1 MPISWLY
8 AAVLYLRHKLYDLG
22 VFRQN
27 QHDAAVISVGN
38 LSFGGTGKT
47 PFTLYIARLL
57 GDSERVAILSRGY
70 KRKTKGFLLAQPGVS
85 AEELGDEPLLMFQ
98 QLKNTRV
105 AVDANRSRGIQTLL
119 EKTEVQTVILD
130 DALQHRQVKADCNIL
145 LTDYRNRYT
154 QNHLVPAGN
163 LRDIK
168 CRAKSAQIIV
178 VTKCPEAIDFDRVAA
193 EINPQPNQHLFFTRL
208 KYQYIRQI
216 GNAKLL
222 DLEYLQ
228 HKEVLIF
235 SGIAHPEYLE
245 SFVKSKT
252 PNVQSITFPDHH
264 HYTEKDLL
272 RINDLFDNF
281 ATPSKLVLTTEK
293 DAVKLSDS
301 ALVPHLLKL
310 PIFVLGVEVEFM
322 KDKELFDRELKRY
335 AKTN

>member
-8 AAVLYLRHKLYDLG
+8 AAVLYLRHWLYDRG
-22 VFRQN
+22 IFRQN
-27 QHDAAVISVGN
+27 QHDATVICVGN

-57 GDSERVAILSRGY
+57 GDSARVAILSRGY
-70 KRKTKGFLLAQPGVS
+70 KRKTSGFLLAESGVS

-119 EKTEVQTVILD
+119 SETNVRAVILD
-130 DALQHRQVKADCNIL
+130 DAFQHRKVKADCNIL

-154 QNHLVPAGN
+154 QDHLVPAGN

-168 CRAKSAQIIV
+168 LRAKSAQIIV
-178 VTKCPEAIDFDRVAA
+178 VTKCPEEIDFDRVAA
-193 EINPQPNQHLFFTRL
+193 EINPQANQHLFFTRL
-208 KYQYIRQI
+208 KYQNLKPI
-216 GNAKLL
+216 GSDKLFDL
-222 DLEYLQ
+222 DYLRD
-228 HKEVLIF
+228 KGVLIF
-235 SGIAHPEYLE
+235 TGIAHPEYLE
-245 SFVKSKT
+245 SFVKTKT
-252 PNVQSITFPDHH
+252 TDVQSIEFPDHH
-264 HYTEKDLL
+264 NYTEKDLL
-272 RINDLFDNF
+272 RINDIFDKF

-293 DAVKLSDS
+293 DAVKLSES
-301 ALVPHLLKL
+301 ELAPHLLKL